1 MEHALIYCRVSTEE
15 QAEDGHHSLATQLK
29 LCKRAIEESNKFKL
43 ANDGVFEDPG
53 RSATNMNRP
62 GLQDM
67 LLRVQD
73 DKAIRAVF
81 VQDTDR
87 MARNALDHMQI
98 KALLKKHDAEL
109 ISVSQPGIS
118 DSPEGNFMDLV
129 IAGVN
134 QLQSQITS
142 RKTLKSLE
150 QKFWDGW
157 WPTGVASGYLN
168 AGDPNDEKKRIITV
182 DEERAPLIQ
191 EAFNMYVTGDYS
203 VYEVRDALYKKGFRT
218 HAGKRLAHSKMI
230 EILKNQFYYGEMRW
244 RGLVCVGKHKPLITK
259 ETWERTQLVMAE
271 HNRYACR
278 RQKFNFILRG
288 LTYCAIC
295 GQRYT
300 AEHHPKKNKSYY
312 HCNRSG
318 DQIKCSDKYVE
329 VWDLEQQIAD
339 LFKLIEF
346 TPTFVG
352 RMVAKIEKIY
362 SGRKEVINKDKKGL
376 NTQKMILEKKRDTA
390 EEKLFGGL
398 ISDDDFTRIKVKIKE
413 QVEGIQD
420 ELYAQDKKL
429 NMRIDELQDIL
440 LFVRNAYEAYNKAP
454 DEMKRLF
461 LGLYW
466 ERFEVTD
473 KKVVTV
479 IPSPIIRALM
489 QAEGLIFTKKYKECQ
504 KPRIVTDM
512 AVEFSPVVAGKSK
525 ALVAP
530 KTQKS
535 RRIAEIP
542 VMVSN
547 EPSAVILDTVW
558 GGQRDLNP
566 QPLEPQSSALPLSYD
581 HHILYF
587 GCSACMN

>member
-43 ANDGVFEDPG
+43 IDDGVFEDPG

-67 LLRVQD
+67 LLKIPD
-73 DKAIRAVF
+73 DKTIRAVF
-81 VQDTDR
+81 IQDTDR
-87 MARNALDHMQI
+87 LARNALDHMQI
-98 KALLKKHDAEL
+98 KAIMKKHDVEL
-109 ISVSQPGIS
+109 FSVSQPGIT
-118 DSPEGNFMDLV
+118 DSPEGNFIDLV

-168 AGDPNDEKKRIITV
+168 AGDPSDEKKRIITV

-244 RGLVCVGKHKPLITK
+244 RGLVGVGKHKPLITK
-259 ETWERTQLVMAE
+259 EIWERVQLVMAE
-271 HNRYACR
+271 HTRYACR

-288 LTYCAIC
+288 LTYCANC

-300 AEHHPKKNKSYY
+300 AEHHQKKNKSYY

-318 DQIKCSDKYVE
+318 DQIKCHDKYVE

-339 LFKLIEF
+339 LFKYIEF
-346 TPTFVG
+346 TPSFKE
-352 RMVAKIEKIY
+352 RLVARIEKIY
-362 SGRKEVINKDKKGL
+362 GSRKEVINKEKRSL
-376 NTQKMILEKKRDTA
+376 NTQKMLLEKKRDVA
-390 EEKLFGGL
+390 EEKLFASL
-398 ISDDDFTRIKVKIKE
+398 ITDDDFTRVKVKIKE
-413 QVEGIQD
+413 QVEAIQD
-420 ELYAQDKKL
+420 EIYKQDKKL
-429 NMRIDELQDIL
+429 NMRIDELQDVL
-440 LFVRNAYEAYNKAP
+440 LFARNAYEAFVKAP
-454 DEMKRLF
+454 AELQRLF

-466 ERFEVTD
+466 DRFEVTD

-479 IPSPIIRALM
+479 LPTPIIRGLM
-489 QAEGLIFTKKYKECQ
+489 LAEDMVFTKKYQEIRE
-504 KPRIVTDM
+504 PRIITDM
-512 AVEFSPVVAGKSK
+512 AVEFTPVIAGKSK
-525 ALVAP
+525 SKLAS

-535 RRIAEIP
+535 RRNAEIP

-547 EPSAVILDTVW
+547 QPESVILDTVW
-558 GGQRDLNP
+558 GAVVEDVRTVFERRND
-566 QPLEPQSSALPLSYD
+566 AT
-581 HHILYF
+581 LYIPD
-587 GCSACMN
+587 

>member
-29 LCKRAIEESNKFKL
+29 LCKRAIEESNKYKL
-43 ANDGVFEDPG
+43 ADDGVFEDPG

-81 VQDTDR
+81 IQDTDR
-87 MARNALDHMQI
+87 LARNALDHMQI
-98 KALLKKHDAEL
+98 KAILKKHDVEL
-109 ISVSQPGIS
+109 FSVSQPGIT

-157 WPTGVASGYLN
+157 WPTGVAVGYLN
-168 AGDPNDEKKRIITV
+168 AGDPSDDKKRIIVV
-182 DEERAPLIQ
+182 DEERAPLVQ

-230 EILKNQFYYGEMRW
+230 EVLKNPFYYGEMRW
-244 RGLVCVGKHKPLITK
+244 RGLVHTGKHKPLIDK
-259 ETWERTQLVMAE
+259 ETWERVQLVMAE

-288 LTYCAIC
+288 LTYCANC

-318 DQIKCSDKYVE
+318 DQIKCHDKYVE
-329 VWDLEQQIAD
+329 VWDLEQQIAN
-339 LFKLIEF
+339 LFKYIEF
-346 TPTFVG
+346 TPSFKE
-352 RMVAKIEKIY
+352 RLVARIEKIY
-362 SGRKEVINKDKKGL
+362 GSRKEVINKEKRSL
-376 NTQKMILEKKRDTA
+376 NTQKMLAEKKRDVV
-390 EEKLFGGL
+390 EEKLFAGL
-398 ISDDDFTRIKVKIKE
+398 ITDDDFTRVKVKIKE
-413 QVEGIQD
+413 QIEAIQD
-420 ELYAQDKKL
+420 ELYKQDKRL
-429 NMRIDELQDIL
+429 HMRIDELQDVL
-440 LFVRNAYEAYNKAP
+440 LFARNAYEAFVKAP
-454 DEMKRLF
+454 AELQRLF

-466 ERFEVTD
+466 DRFEVTD

-479 IPSPIIRALM
+479 LPTPIIRGLM
-489 QAEGLIFTKKYKECQ
+489 MAEDMVFTEKYKEIREP
-504 KPRIVTDM
+504 KIITDM
-512 AVEFSPVVAGKSK
+512 AVEFTPVVAGKSK
-525 ALVAP
+525 PTMIAP

-535 RRIAEIP
+535 RRNAEIP

-547 EPSAVILDTVW
+547 QPDSVILDTVW
-558 GGQRDLNP
+558 GAYRELNP
-566 QPLEPQSSALPLSYD
+566 
-581 HHILYF
+581 
-587 GCSACMN
+587 N

>member
-29 LCKRAIEESNKFKL
+29 LCKRAIEESNKYKL

-81 VQDTDR
+81 IQDTDR
-87 MARNALDHMQI
+87 LARNALDHMQI
-98 KALLKKHDAEL
+98 KAILKKHDVEL
-109 ISVSQPGIS
+109 FSVSQPGIT

-157 WPTGVASGYLN
+157 WPTGAAVGYLN
-168 AGDPNDEKKRIITV
+168 AGDPNDEKKRIVIV
-182 DEERAPLIQ
+182 DEQRAPLIQ

-203 VYEVRDALYKKGFRT
+203 VYEVRDALYKKGLT
-218 HAGKRLAHSKMI
+218 STAGNRLAHSKMI
-230 EILKNQFYYGEMRW
+230 EVLKNPFYFGEMRW
-244 RGLVCVGKHKPLITK
+244 RNLVNQGKHTPLITK
-259 ETWERTQLVMAE
+259 DTWERAQLVMAE
-271 HNRYACR
+271 HNRFACR
-278 RQKFNFILRG
+278 RHKFNFILRG
-288 LTYCAIC
+288 LTFCANC

-318 DQIKCSDKYVE
+318 DQIKCRDKYVE
-329 VWDLEQQIAD
+329 VWDIEQQIAD
-339 LFKLIEF
+339 LFKFIEF
-346 TPTFVG
+346 TPSFTE
-352 RMVAKIEKIY
+352 RLVAKIEKIY
-362 SGRKEVINKDKKGL
+362 RGRKEVINKDKRAL
-376 NTQKMILEKKRDTA
+376 NTQKMTLEKKRDTA
-390 EEKLFGGL
+390 EEKLFAGL
-398 ISDDDFTRIKVKIKE
+398 ISDDDFTRIKVKIKQQIE
-413 QVEGIQD
+413 AIQD
-420 ELYAQDKKL
+420 EIYVQDKKL
-429 NMRIDELQDIL
+429 NMRIDELQDLL
-440 LFVRNAYEAYNKAP
+440 LFVRNAYEAYIKSP

-466 ERFEVTD
+466 ERFEVAD
-473 KKVVTV
+473 KKVQTV
-479 IPSPIIRALM
+479 IPSPIIRGLM
-489 QAEGLIFTKKYKECQ
+489 QAENMVFTDKYKEI
-504 KPRIVTDM
+504 KEPRILTDL
-512 AVEFSPVVAGKSK
+512 AIEFTPLIPGKSK
-525 ALVAP
+525 SKVAP

-535 RRIAEIP
+535 RQIAEIP
-542 VMVSN
+542 VMASN
-547 EPSAVILDTVW
+547 QPDSVILDTVW
-558 GGQRDLNP
+558 GSKRESNN
-566 QPLEPQSSALPLSYD
+566 
-581 HHILYF
+581 I
-587 GCSACMN
+587 

>member
-1 MEHALIYCRVSTEE
+1 M
-15 QAEDGHHSLATQLK
+15 
-29 LCKRAIEESNKFKL
+29 
-43 ANDGVFEDPG
+43 
-53 RSATNMNRP
+53 
-62 GLQDM
+62 
-67 LLRVQD
+67 
-73 DKAIRAVF
+73 
-81 VQDTDR
+81 
-87 MARNALDHMQI
+87 
-98 KALLKKHDAEL
+98 
-109 ISVSQPGIS
+109 
-118 DSPEGNFMDLV
+118 
-129 IAGVN
+129 
-134 QLQSQITS
+134 
-142 RKTLKSLE
+142 
-150 QKFWDGW
+150 
-157 WPTGVASGYLN
+157 
-168 AGDPNDEKKRIITV
+168 
-182 DEERAPLIQ
+182 
-191 EAFNMYVTGDYS
+191 
-203 VYEVRDALYKKGFRT
+203 YKKGFRT

-244 RGLVCVGKHKPLITK
+244 RGLVGVGKHKPLITK
-259 ETWERTQLVMAE
+259 EIWERTQLVMAE

-413 QVEGIQD
+413 KVEGIQD

-489 QAEGLIFTKKYKECQ
+489 QAEGLIFTEKYKECQ
-504 KPRIVTDM
+504 KPRIVTDT
-512 AVEFSPVVAGKSK
+512 AVEFTPVITGKSK
-525 ALVAP
+525 PLVAP

-535 RRIAEIP
+535 RRNAEIP

-558 GGQRDLNP
+558 G
-566 QPLEPQSSALPLSYD
+566 A
-581 HHILYF
+581 
-587 GCSACMN
+587 

>member
-43 ANDGVFEDPG
+43 ASDGVFEDPG

-81 VQDTDR
+81 IQDTDR
-87 MARNALDHMQI
+87 LARNALDHMQI
-98 KALLKKHDAEL
+98 KAILKKHNVEL

-150 QKFWDGW
+150 QKFSDGW
-157 WPTGVASGYLN
+157 WPTGVAVGYLN
-168 AGDPNDEKKRIITV
+168 AGDPSDEKKRIIIV
-182 DEERAPLIQ
+182 DEERAPLVQ

-230 EILKNQFYYGEMRW
+230 EVLKNPFYYGEMRW
-244 RGLVCVGKHKPLITK
+244 RGLVHTGKHKPLIDK
-259 ETWERTQLVMAE
+259 ETWERVQLVMAE

-288 LTYCAIC
+288 LTFCANC

-318 DQIKCSDKYVE
+318 DQIKCRDKYVE
-329 VWDLEQQIAD
+329 VWDLEQQIAS
-339 LFKLIEF
+339 LFKFIEF
-346 TPTFVG
+346 TPSFTE
-352 RMVAKIEKIY
+352 RLVAKIEKIY
-362 SGRKEVINKDKKGL
+362 GSRKETINKEKRAL
-376 NTQKMILEKKRDTA
+376 HTQKMLAEKKRDVA
-390 EEKLFGGL
+390 EEKLFAGL
-398 ISDDDFTRIKVKIKE
+398 ITDDDFTRVKVKIKE
-413 QVEGIQD
+413 QIEALQD
-420 ELYAQDKKL
+420 EIYAQDKKL
-429 NMRIDELQDIL
+429 NLRVDELQDVL
-440 LFVRNAYEAYNKAP
+440 LFVRNAYEAYTKAP

-466 ERFEVTD
+466 DRFEVTD

-479 IPSPIIRALM
+479 LPTPIIRGLM
-489 QAEGLIFTKKYKECQ
+489 QAEDMVFTKKYQEIREPK
-504 KPRIVTDM
+504 IITDM
-512 AVEFSPVVAGKSK
+512 TVEFTPVVAGKSK
-525 ALVAP
+525 PKMIAP

-535 RRIAEIP
+535 RRNAEIP

-547 EPSAVILDTVW
+547 QPDSVILDTVW
-558 GGQRDLNP
+558 GG
-566 QPLEPQSSALPLSYD
+566 
-581 HHILYF
+581 
-587 GCSACMN
+587 

>member
-1 MEHALIYCRVSTEE
+1 MTPSSSRHERAGSETE
-15 QAEDGHHSLATQLK
+15 SSPRRK
-29 LCKRAIEESNKFKL
+29 
-43 ANDGVFEDPG
+43 
-53 RSATNMNRP
+53 RSAMSWPPSFLTMALSWPAVRPADANSVLMILSP
-62 GLQDM
+62 GLICPFSFSSNPRRNHGLCGHSEEWPSFKPLFAMTNRKSYQRTMPTIIHLND
-67 LLRVQD
+67 
-73 DKAIRAVF
+73 IF
-81 VQDTDR
+81 VN
-87 MARNALDHMQI
+87 M
-98 KALLKKHDAEL
+98 
-109 ISVSQPGIS
+109 
-118 DSPEGNFMDLV
+118 SPEKVVL
-129 IAGVN
+129 
-134 QLQSQITS
+134 
-142 RKTLKSLE
+142 
-150 QKFWDGW
+150 
-157 WPTGVASGYLN
+157 P
-168 AGDPNDEKKRIITV
+168 
-182 DEERAPLIQ
+182 
-191 EAFNMYVTGDYS
+191 
-203 VYEVRDALYKKGFRT
+203 
-218 HAGKRLAHSKMI
+218 
-230 EILKNQFYYGEMRW
+230 
-244 RGLVCVGKHKPLITK
+244 
-259 ETWERTQLVMAE
+259 
-271 HNRYACR
+271 
-278 RQKFNFILRG
+278 
-288 LTYCAIC
+288 
-295 GQRYT
+295 
-300 AEHHPKKNKSYY
+300 NKSYY

-318 DQIKCSDKYVE
+318 DQIKCTDKYVG

-461 LGLYW
+461 LCLYW

-489 QAEGLIFTKKYKECQ
+489 QAEGLIFTEKYKECQ
-504 KPRIVTDM
+504 KPRIVTDT
-512 AVEFSPVVAGKSK
+512 AAEFTPVITGKSK
-525 ALVAP
+525 PLVAP

-535 RRIAEIP
+535 RRNAEIP

-558 GGQRDLNP
+558 G
-566 QPLEPQSSALPLSYD
+566 A
-581 HHILYF
+581 
-587 GCSACMN
+587 

>member
-29 LCKRAIEESNKFKL
+29 LCKRAIEESNKYKL

-67 LLRVQD
+67 LLRIQD
-73 DKAIRAVF
+73 DKAVKAVF
-81 VQDTDR
+81 IQDTDR
-87 MARNALDHMQI
+87 LARNALDHMQI
-98 KALLKKHDAEL
+98 KAIMKKHDVEL
-109 ISVSQPGIS
+109 FSVSQPGIS

-157 WPTGVASGYLN
+157 WPTGVAVGYLN
-168 AGDPNDEKKRIITV
+168 AGDPNDDKKRIIVV

-230 EILKNQFYYGEMRW
+230 EVLKNPFYYGEMRW
-244 RGLVCVGKHKPLITK
+244 RGLVTTGKHKPLISK
-259 ETWERTQLVMAE
+259 ETWERVQLVMAE

-288 LTYCAIC
+288 LTYCANC

-318 DQIKCSDKYVE
+318 DQIKCRDKYVE

-339 LFKLIEF
+339 LFKFIEF
-346 TPTFVG
+346 TPSFTE
-352 RMVAKIEKIY
+352 RLVAKIEKIY
-362 SGRKEVINKDKKGL
+362 GSRKEIINKEKRAL
-376 NTQKMILEKKRDTA
+376 NTQKMLQEKKRDTA
-390 EEKLFGGL
+390 EEKLFAGL
-398 ISDDDFTRIKVKIKE
+398 ITDDDFTRIKVKIKAQIE
-413 QVEGIQD
+413 SIQD
-420 ELYAQDKKL
+420 EIYIQDKKL
-429 NMRIDELQDIL
+429 NLRIDELQDVL
-440 LFVRNAYEAYNKAP
+440 LFVRNAYEAFVKSP

-466 ERFEVTD
+466 DRFEVTD

-479 IPSPIIRALM
+479 IPTPIIRALM
-489 QAEGLIFTKKYKECQ
+489 QAENMVFTKKYQEIKE
-504 KPRIVTDM
+504 PRIVTDM
-512 AVEFSPVVAGKSK
+512 AVEFTPVIAGKSK
-525 ALVAP
+525 SKIAP

-535 RRIAEIP
+535 RQIAEIP
-542 VMVSN
+542 AMISN
-547 EPSAVILDTVW
+547 QPDSVILDTVW
-558 GGQRDLNP
+558 GAYPDSNRN
-566 QPLEPQSSALPLSYD
+566 
-581 HHILYF
+581 
-587 GCSACMN
+587 

>member
-43 ANDGVFEDPG
+43 ADEGVFEDPG

-81 VQDTDR
+81 IQDTDR
-87 MARNALDHMQI
+87 LARNALDHMQI
-98 KALLKKHDAEL
+98 KAILKKHEVEL
-109 ISVSQPGIS
+109 FSVSQPGIT

-157 WPTGVASGYLN
+157 WPTGVAVGYLN
-168 AGDPNDEKKRIITV
+168 AGDPSDDKKRIIIV
-182 DEERAPLIQ
+182 DEERAPLVQ

-230 EILKNQFYYGEMRW
+230 EVLKNQFYYGEMRW
-244 RGLVCVGKHKPLITK
+244 RGLVHTGKHKPLIDK
-259 ETWERTQLVMAE
+259 ETWERVQLVMAE

-288 LTYCAIC
+288 LTFCANC

-318 DQIKCSDKYVE
+318 DQIKCHDKYVE

-339 LFKLIEF
+339 LFKYIEF
-346 TPTFVG
+346 TPSFKE
-352 RMVAKIEKIY
+352 RLVARIEKTY
-362 SGRKEVINKDKKGL
+362 GSRKEVINKEKRSL
-376 NTQKMILEKKRDTA
+376 NTQKMLLEKKRDVA
-390 EEKLFGGL
+390 EEKLFASL
-398 ISDDDFTRIKVKIKE
+398 ITDDDFTRVKVKIKE
-413 QVEGIQD
+413 QVEAIQD
-420 ELYAQDKKL
+420 EIYKQDKKL
-429 NMRIDELQDIL
+429 NMRIDELQDVL
-440 LFVRNAYEAYNKAP
+440 LFARNAYEAFVKAP
-454 DEMKRLF
+454 AELQRLF

-466 ERFEVTD
+466 DRFEVTD

-479 IPSPIIRALM
+479 LPTPIIRGLM
-489 QAEGLIFTKKYKECQ
+489 LAEDMVFTKKYQEIRE
-504 KPRIVTDM
+504 PRIITDM
-512 AVEFSPVVAGKSK
+512 AVEFTPVVAGKSK
-525 ALVAP
+525 STTSQQSCEVCAIRIVAVDPCVIAHTLFPDLVLA
-530 KTQKS
+530 
-535 RRIAEIP
+535 
-542 VMVSN
+542 
-547 EPSAVILDTVW
+547 
-558 GGQRDLNP
+558 
-566 QPLEPQSSALPLSYD
+566 
-581 HHILYF
+581 HIWKQLVHYYF
-587 GCSACMN
+587 VPPYS